1 MEKDD
6 ATFCFFAEVR
16 SREVGRILEESS
28 RARESIAGRVHIN
41 RRTRDDRRRDAR
53 HGVSP
58 ENVSMEVADRTVHD
72 YCITVGRLHEVED
85 GIGGVADRD
94 EENLY
99 IPTFSDSRDVDPR
112 ERECAPAIAA

>member
-1 MEKDD
+1 MEEDNT
-6 ATFCFFAEVR
+6 TFCFFAEVR
-16 SREVGRILEESS
+16 SREVGGILEESS

-72 YCITVGRLHEVED
+72 YCTTVGRLHEVED

-94 EENLY
+94 EEDLQ
-99 IPTFSDSRDVDPR
+99 SDIGGIRGMVRPES
-112 ERECAPAIAA
+112 